1 MKICFL
7 ADARS
12 PIAKNWISYFVRG
25 GHEVSVISSYAS
37 SASEISGAQLFEL
50 PLGVASALPGSA
62 ALRAFDSKILR
73 NANRLRQALPKRWN
87 LQAVTLFGLQDV
99 RRKTAQAAAI
109 IDRIDPDLVHAM
121 RLPFEGLLASQ
132 AVLNR
137 PLIISTWGNDFTLF
151 SSHSGKINQL
161 TRAALARTDAIHCDC
176 KRDLGLAI
184 ELGFSPAKPARV
196 LPGAGGVQTKFY
208 FTLQPD
214 AALLSHFGIPL
225 DARLV
230 INPRGFRGYVRQ
242 DTFFRSIPQVLQSFP
257 GTIFLCV
264 DMQGNAAAKNWIRKL
279 SIANSV
285 RLLPRLSR
293 EELAMLFRASAVSV
307 SPSLHDGTPNTLLES
322 MAAGAFPIA
331 GDLDSIREWITDGEN
346 GLLFDP
352 QEPSA
357 LANCMIRALGDRALR
372 DEARERNRAFI
383 RDRANYDVVMQ
394 EAESLYRDVV
404 RDYQEGRSKVP
415 N

>member
-12 PIAKNWISYFVRG
+12 PIAKNWISYFVHG

-37 SASEISGAQLFEL
+37 SANEISGAQIFEL

-62 ALRAFDSKILR
+62 ALRAFDSKIVR
-73 NANRLRQALPKRWN
+73 NANRLRQGLPKRWN
-87 LQAVTLFGLQDV
+87 LQVVTLFGLQDV

-109 IDRIDPDLVHAM
+109 IDRIRPDLVHAM

-132 AVLNR
+132 AVRDR

-151 SSHSGKINQL
+151 SSHFGKINQL
-161 TRAALARTDAIHCDC
+161 TRAALGRTDAIHCDC
-176 KRDLGLAI
+176 RRDLRLAI
-184 ELGFSPAKPARV
+184 DLGFSPMKPSRV
-196 LPGAGGVQTKFY
+196 LPGGGGIQTSFY
-208 FTLQPD
+208 FDLPLD
-214 AALLSHFGIPL
+214 PSLLSRFGILADAPL
-225 DARLV
+225 V
-230 INPRGFRGYVRQ
+230 VNPRGFRGYVRQ
-242 DTFFRSIPQVLQSFP
+242 DTFFRSVPQVLQIVP
-257 GTIFLCV
+257 RTIFLCV
-264 DMQGNAAAKNWIRKL
+264 DMQENAIAKSWVRKL
-279 SIANSV
+279 SISNSV

-293 EELAMLFRASAVSV
+293 EELAMLFRASEVSV

-331 GDLDSIREWITDGEN
+331 GDLDSIREWIADGEN

-352 QEPSA
+352 REPSA
-357 LANCMIRALGDRALR
+357 LANCITRALGDRALR
-372 DEARERNRAFI
+372 DRARERNRAFI

-394 EAESLYRDVV
+394 EAESLYRDVI